1 MEKYL
6 YSRHVCPLDE
16 HVALGAV
23 RPGQPA
29 VVGVTRG
36 LLGHVLVVSLRHP
49 SILHLAWGMVWLLVA
64 LVSSTQL

>member
-6 YSRHVCPLDE
+6 HSRHVCPLDE

-29 VVGVTRG
+29 VVRVTRG
-36 LLGHVLVVSLRHP
+36 LLGDVLVVSLRHP
-49 SILHLAWGMVWLLVA
+49 PILQVTWGMVWLLVE
-64 LVSSTQL
+64 L

>member
-1 MEKYL
+1 MEKYF

-29 VVGVTRG
+29 VVGVTHC
-36 LLGHVLVVSLRHP
+36 LLGSVLVVSLRHP
-49 SILHLAWGMVWLLVA
+49 PVLQV
-64 LVSSTQL
+64 T